1 MSPAAQAEVA
11 ANDGDHYAPL
21 GVSNKYRGSARLYQL
36 CRADYGA
43 TEGNLGFQMLL
54 RDLKDGTTEVV
65 TLSWWT
71 SIDAVRAFA
80 GEDYERARYY
90 PEDDRYL
97 LEKPG
102 GVEHY
107 DVVIDSRRQD

>member
-1 MSPAAQAEVA
+1 MTATTIMRRWASRIRTE
-11 ANDGDHYAPL
+11 D
-21 GVSNKYRGSARLYQL
+21 RSAYTSYVERTGIG
-36 CRADYGA
+36 DYGA

-71 SIDAVRAFA
+71 SIDAIRAFA
-80 GEDYERARYY
+80 GEDYVRARYY
-90 PEDDRYL
+90 PEDARYL

-107 DVVIDSRRQD
+107 DVVIDSPPAGLTNR